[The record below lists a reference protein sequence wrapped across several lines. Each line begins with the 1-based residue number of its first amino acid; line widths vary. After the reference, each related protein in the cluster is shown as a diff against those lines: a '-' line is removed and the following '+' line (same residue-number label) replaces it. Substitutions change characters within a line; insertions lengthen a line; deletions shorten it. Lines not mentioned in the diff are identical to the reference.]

1 MEPLVEFRN
10 VTCAAADPL
19 DGVSFSIGLGEN
31 AIFFGVEGSG
41 LKAIAPL
48 VIGLEES
55 YEGEVRYRGR
65 PTRGLDYLEMLR
77 HKNGI
82 GYVHGDYGL
91 ISNMS
96 VAQNIALRLEY
107 FSEYSP
113 EEIGD
118 ITGRM
123 MRELRIYEKRD
134 ARPIDLTGSQILR
147 TAYGRAAVNDPD
159 LLIIEHALVGHSAL
173 DLRSF
178 MDVLRARTAHPDRSV
193 VFITYDPQK
202 FVDFADAFHMLYKGR
217 IVFSGSRSEFLE
229 SDNPYLVQFRNVS
242 PEGPMDIP

>member
-1 MEPLVEFRN
+1 MLPLIEFID
-10 VTCAAADPL
+10 VTCAADEPL
-19 DGVSFSIGLGEN
+19 NGVSFRVARGEN
-31 AIFFGVEGSG
+31 ALFFGIEGSG
-41 LKAIAPL
+41 LKSIAPL
-48 VIGLEES
+48 MIGLEES
-55 YEGEVRYRGR
+55 YEGEVRYRGA
-65 PTRGLDYLEMLR
+65 PTRGLDYLAKLR

-82 GYVHGDYGL
+82 GYLHGDYGL

-96 VAQNIALRLEY
+96 VEENIALRLEY
-107 FSEYSP
+107 FSDYSP
-113 EEIGD
+113 EEIRE

-123 MRELRIYEKRD
+123 MRELHIYDRRA
-134 ARPIDLTGSQILR
+134 ARPVELTGSQILR

-178 MDVLRARTAHPDRSV
+178 MDMLRARTAHPDRSV